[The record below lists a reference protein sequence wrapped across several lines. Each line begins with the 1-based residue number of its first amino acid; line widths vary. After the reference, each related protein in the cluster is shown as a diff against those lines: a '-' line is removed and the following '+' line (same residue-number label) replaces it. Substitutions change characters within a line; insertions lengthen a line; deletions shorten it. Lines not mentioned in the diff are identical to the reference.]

1 MDSMEGRK
9 SEPADMVSRF
19 ETLEEQNTAAA
30 VFAVKNKISDMNKLE
45 KFLTENVRL
54 LKKSRIDGLLAEAG
68 TAEEIKS
75 LIDLKRKTDE
85 LNITIADSKQY

>member
-1 MDSMEGRK
+1 
-9 SEPADMVSRF
+9 
-19 ETLEEQNTAAA
+19 
-30 VFAVKNKISDMNKLE
+30 MNKLE